1 MNKRLTKIS
10 KYMTFVLRHEPQS
23 IGLRPD
29 KAGFFPVDELIQNAN
44 ASGKA
49 ISAEQIQQVVASHD
63 PPLFAFSVEGDR
75 IRAVESLKQQPRVQ
89 AKRSPWKSQR

>member
-29 KAGFFPVDELIQNAN
+29 KEGFFPIDELVQNSN
-44 ASGKA
+44 ASGKT
-49 ISAEQIQQVVASHD
+49 ISAEQVQQVVASHD
-63 PPLFAFSVEGDR
+63 PPLFAFSDDGDR
-75 IRAVESLKQQPRVQ
+75 IRAVESVTKQPRVQ
-89 AKRSPWKSQR
+89 AKRSPWNRPR